1 MTDGDNKII
10 KFRDLEGYKDGET
23 HLVSFIQGEHHKLY
37 KETKDLSDAL
47 TQSWSDDEPN
57 ISYWNSI
64 YAPQIEKNEERMKLL
79 EYIARE
85 KGSVLVKSVE
95 NYINTLREEF
105 EAKMG
110 EYEDIIQQFKENPLD
125 L

>member
-1 MTDGDNKII
+1 MTSDNAESL
-10 KFRDLEGYKDGET
+10 KFRDIEGYKDGET

-37 KETKDLSDAL
+37 EETEKLNDAM
-47 TQSWSDDEPN
+47 TYSWNHDEPN
-57 ISYWNSI
+57 ISYWNSV

-79 EYIARE
+79 KYIARE

-105 EAKMG
+105 ETKMG
-110 EYEDIIQQFKENPLD
+110 EYEDIIQQFNENSLD
-125 L
+125 P